1 MPADT
6 YLVKF
11 EYGHGAVY
19 GLVRADSVEQVQSAG
34 PELVI
39 LDHTPECFNATD
51 IAELV
56 SRVIDLATMGHK
68 SLVEEILLSRLTA
81 GRV

>member
-1 MPADT
+1 MPANT

-19 GLVRADSVEQVQSAG
+19 GLVRADSVDHVQLAG

-39 LDHTPECFNATD
+39 LDQLPECFNASDVADLTT
-51 IAELV
+51 
-56 SRVIDLATMGHK
+56 RVIDLATLGHK
-68 SLVEEILLSRLTA
+68 SLVEEILLSRLTSSH
-81 GRV
+81 V

>member
-19 GLVRADSVEQVQSAG
+19 GLVRADSVEEVRSAG

-39 LDHTPECFNATD
+39 LDRIPECFNASD
-51 IAELV
+51 VAEIV
-56 SRVIDLATMGHK
+56 QRVIELTTIGHK
-68 SLVEEILLSRLTA
+68 SLVEEILMSRLTA
-81 GRV
+81 SHV